1 MKTMAEIKKKLYC
14 LKPDH
19 MEESI
24 DYICD
29 DTICKDGKLCCYI
42 CQ

>member
-1 MKTMAEIKKKLYC
+1 MKNLVEMKKKLYC
-14 LKPDH
+14 LVPDH

-29 DTICKDGKLCCYI
+29 EAVC
-42 CQ
+42 